1 MNQEEVGE
9 MGNSKA
15 MANPGSGINATAPM
29 VAGLS
34 AHWRRAVDDIPA
46 ADWDALVAPV
56 AGGSPFLRH
65 TFLQAMGSSGSACVT
80 TGWTPRFLAVHGPES
95 AGSPLWG
102 ACPVYLKS
110 HSYGE
115 YVFDWAWAD
124 AFDRSLATNGRRYH
138 PKLLSAVPF
147 SPIPGQR
154 LLVHPDLDAATR
166 QAVRHALLGAIT
178 QACEAE
184 GLSSA
189 HLLFVS
195 DEEVAQA
202 EALGWLS
209 REGVQF
215 HWQSP
220 AQPWAS
226 FTDFLASL
234 TRDRRKKIQQERRKV
249 ADAGVVFEVRT
260 GPQLRPEDWA
270 FFERCYTQTYLEH
283 GQRPYLTSAFWQAIG
298 RDMPGDWV
306 MFTAV
311 RGGQPTAASLLALDR
326 QHRVAYGRYWGA
338 LEHLSCLHFEAC
350 YYQPIAWCIEQGYL
364 RFEGG
369 AQGEHKL
376 HRGLLPVNTHS
387 LHWLRHEGLKT
398 AVADFLQREKRGMR
412 HYIDELDEH
421 CPFKPDDLMAGIGD
435 KLLR

>member
-1 MNQEEVGE
+1 MNQDEVGE
-9 MGNSKA
+9 MGKGRRLHE
-15 MANPGSGINATAPM
+15 PGQVVSAPAPM

-34 AHWRRAVDDIPA
+34 VRWHEGVADIPA
-46 ADWDALVAPV
+46 AAWDGLASLVE
-56 AGGSPFLRH
+56 GGSPFLRH
-65 TFLQAMGSSGSACVT
+65 ALLDAMDRSGSACAA
-80 TGWTPRFLAVHGPES
+80 TGWHPRFLTVHGPES
-95 AGSPLWG
+95 EGSPLWG
-102 ACPVYLKS
+102 ACPLYLKS

-124 AFDRSLATNGRRYH
+124 AHDRALASQGQRYH

-154 LLVHPDLDAATR
+154 LLVQPVLDTATR
-166 QAVRHALLGAIT
+166 QAVRHALLTAIT
-178 QACEAE
+178 LACGDQ

-195 DEEVAQA
+195 DEEVVQAQ
-202 EALGWLS
+202 ALGWLS

-220 AQPWAS
+220 EPPWSS

-249 ADAGVVFEVRT
+249 ADAGVSFEVRT
-260 GPQLRPEDWA
+260 GGQLTPEDWSFLA
-270 FFERCYTQTYLEH
+270 RCYNQTYLEH
-283 GQRPYLTSAFWQAIG
+283 GQQPYLTAAFWQAMG
-298 RDMPGDWV
+298 QHMPEDWV
-306 MFTAV
+306 MFIAV
-311 RGGQPTAASLLALDR
+311 RDGQRLAVSLLALDR

-338 LEHLSCLHFEAC
+338 LEHVSCLHFEAC
-350 YYQPIAWCIEQGYL
+350 YYQPIAWCIAQNYR

-376 HRGLLPVNTHS
+376 HRGLLPVSTHS
-387 LHWLRHEGLKT
+387 LHWLRHEGLRE

-412 HYIDELDEH
+412 HYIDELDER
-421 CPFKPDDLMAGIGD
+421 CPFKPGDLMADIGD